1 MMTNNLCL
9 YTPNDGGGIVCSQCL
24 TIITPKSKM
33 SAFQK
38 AGINGE
44 HDELTAGYC
53 KKCIQSSHEI
63 PSNKK

>member
-1 MMTNNLCL
+1 
-9 YTPNDGGGIVCSQCL
+9 
-24 TIITPKSKM
+24 M

-53 KKCIQSSHEI
+53 KKCIESSHEI